1 MILSPPEKGKC
12 RISSSQLQDINSL
25 LDNELSILHENSKE
39 GTNLTL
45 SINQNPITTANNHKK
60 SFSNQIVTSTKK
72 DLQFIK
78 KRITSLEL
86 KLNTLAPTPDTL
98 NSSEFTIPRAMSFDR
113 WLSRDKKPFK
123 PFKRLAKRPKN
134 SKKASKENSTYDD
147 YLQVASDFLS
157 KTPPTYAPS
166 K

>member
-1 MILSPPEKGKC
+1 MILSPPEKGRC
-12 RISSSQLQDINSL
+12 RISSSQLRDINSL
-25 LDNELSILHENSKE
+25 LDSELSILHENSKE
-39 GTNLTL
+39 GTNFTL
-45 SINQNPITTANNHKK
+45 SNNQNPINTAKNDKK

-113 WLSRDKKPFK
+113 WLTRDNK

-134 SKKASKENSTYDD
+134 SKKASKENSTYHD